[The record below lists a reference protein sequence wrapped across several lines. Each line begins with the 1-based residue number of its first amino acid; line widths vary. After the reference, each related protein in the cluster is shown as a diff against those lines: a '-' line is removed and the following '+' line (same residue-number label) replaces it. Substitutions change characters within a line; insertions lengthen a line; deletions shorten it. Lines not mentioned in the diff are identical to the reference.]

1 MKLQIHSVR
10 FDSDYKLINLIK
22 KKLVKL
28 ETFYNRIIDGEV
40 FLRIENDES
49 RINKIIEIKL
59 NIPGDQ
65 LFAKERARTFEIGV
79 DEVTEALRRQIKKFK
94 EKQISYYRN
103 ILGLLIIGPS
113 YEIFHIFNGNAL
125 LP

>member
-1 MKLQIHSVR
+1 MKLQIHSIR

-40 FLRIENDES
+40 FLRIVNDES

-65 LFAKERARTFEIGV
+65 LFAKERARTFEIGA

-94 EKQISYYRN
+94 EKQLFIVRKR
-103 ILGLLIIGPS
+103 LIDHS
-113 YEIFHIFNGNAL
+113 L
-125 LP
+125 

>member
-10 FDSDYKLINLIK
+10 FDSDYKLIQVIK

-40 FLRIENDES
+40 FLRIENDEF

-59 NIPGDQ
+59 NIPGNQ

-79 DEVTEALRRQIKKFK
+79 DEATEALRRQIKKVK
-94 EKQISYYRN
+94 EKQLFVERTK
-103 ILGLLIIGPS
+103 LINYS
-113 YEIFHIFNGNAL
+113 L
-125 LP
+125 

>member
-40 FLRIENDES
+40 FLRIVNDES

-59 NIPGDQ
+59 NIPGNQ
-65 LFAKERARTFEIGV
+65 LFAKERARTFEIGA

-94 EKQISYYRN
+94 EKQLFIERKR
-103 ILGLLIIGPS
+103 LIDHS
-113 YEIFHIFNGNAL
+113 L
-125 LP
+125 

>member
-40 FLRIENDES
+40 FLRIVNDES

-65 LFAKERARTFEIGV
+65 LFAKERARTFEIGA
-79 DEVTEALRRQIKKFK
+79 DEVTEALRRQIKKVK
-94 EKQISYYRN
+94 EKQLFIERKR
-103 ILGLLIIGPS
+103 LIDHS
-113 YEIFHIFNGNAL
+113 L
-125 LP
+125 

>member
-1 MKLQIHSVR
+1 MKLQIHFIR
-10 FDSDYKLINLIK
+10 FDSDYKLIKLIK
-22 KKLVKL
+22 RKLVKL

-40 FLRIENDES
+40 FLKIENNEF

-79 DEVTEALRRQIKKFK
+79 DEVTEALRRQIKKVK
-94 EKQISYYRN
+94 EKQLFIERTR
-103 ILGLLIIGPS
+103 LINHS
-113 YEIFHIFNGNAL
+113 L
-125 LP
+125 

>member
-79 DEVTEALRRQIKKFK
+79 DEAAEALRRQIKKVK
-94 EKQISYYRN
+94 EKQLFVERTK
-103 ILGLLIIGPS
+103 LIAYS
-113 YEIFHIFNGNAL
+113 L
-125 LP
+125 